1 MIAEIATSNSTQYA
15 LLANGQVYAWGQGT
29 DGQLGNGRG
38 QNSFTTAVRVRF
50 PAGVKIA
57 SIPTDTMPFDS
68 GLAIDTRGHAWGWGL
83 DTGGEFCLGNSKA
96 YRTPVELPFSGVTLL
111 AGAADHATYDAHG
124 TLYACGIN
132 QHGELGDGGLAS
144 SRVAVRVKGLAGSS
158 VTALTA
164 SYANSGAVLRDGKYY
179 DWGFDGEGELG
190 DGTNRQAVKAPVRVP
205 LPGAVTQAVEGGS
218 LAINGQTL
226 VKLADGALFAWGDD
240 GSGQLGNDKT
250 GAEPSPVRFYP
261 PAGVTYK
268 LLASGGATSYAIS
281 TTGDVYAWG
290 AGGEGQTGDG
300 SKGTAMKPVLVE
312 SGATGI
318 SSTADDVAVS
328 IR

>member
-83 DTGGEFCLGNSKA
+83 DTGGEFCLG
-96 YRTPVELPFSGVTLL
+96 
-111 AGAADHATYDAHG
+111 
-124 TLYACGIN
+124 
-132 QHGELGDGGLAS
+132 DGGLAS

-158 VTALTA
+158 VTALT
-164 SYANSGAVLRDGKYY
+164 ANSGAVLRDGKYY

-226 VKLADGALFAWGDD
+226 VKLADGALFAWG
-240 GSGQLGNDKT
+240 
-250 GAEPSPVRFYP
+250 
-261 PAGVTYK
+261 
-268 LLASGGATSYAIS
+268 
-281 TTGDVYAWG
+281 